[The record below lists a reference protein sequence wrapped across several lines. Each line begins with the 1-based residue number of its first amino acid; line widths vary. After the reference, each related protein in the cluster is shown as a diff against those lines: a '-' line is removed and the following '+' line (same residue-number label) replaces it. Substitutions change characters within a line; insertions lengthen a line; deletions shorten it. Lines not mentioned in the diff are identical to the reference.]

1 MKVKEIR
8 RKLSKYRTHYFRS
21 KTAAVNT
28 SPRQSSDFTHCATS
42 DEDLGRKK
50 KSLLSLSGM
59 WIFGDL
65 KPSPCLQK
73 WIFAVSARR
82 SPYSKYEKKRFLRVI
97 LLYLAIRKT
106 HHASVHI
113 VLIQLKNS
121 PNIFRDQSS

>member
-73 WIFAVSARR
+73 WIFAVSARW
-82 SPYSKYEKKRFLRVI
+82 SPYTKYEKKRFLRVI

-121 PNIFRDQSS
+121 PNIFSDQSS

>member
-50 KSLLSLSGM
+50 NSLLSLSGM

-73 WIFAVSARR
+73 WIFAVSAR
-82 SPYSKYEKKRFLRVI
+82 SPYTKYGKKRFLRVI

>member
-50 KSLLSLSGM
+50 NLYYLYLVCGFSEIWNHLLACKSEFSR
-59 WIFGDL
+59 
-65 KPSPCLQK
+65 
-73 WIFAVSARR
+73 SAHGEVHIRNM
-82 SPYSKYEKKRFLRVI
+82 KKKRFLRVI

-106 HHASVHI
+106 HHASVHT